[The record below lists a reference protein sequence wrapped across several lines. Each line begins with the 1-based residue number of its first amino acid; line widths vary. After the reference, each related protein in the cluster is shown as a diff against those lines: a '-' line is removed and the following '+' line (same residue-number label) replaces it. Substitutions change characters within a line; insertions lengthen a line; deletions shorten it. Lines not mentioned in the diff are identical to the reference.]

1 MGAAELGGQVGD
13 ALFAGLQGE
22 QDGQPGGVGQDAEQA
37 GGLPGRRGVGSQA
50 DRHAVTVAAAAAGGA
65 GHVRGVRGGE
75 GLDAGPGQ
83 GGQQRGAAAGRLPWL
98 AGGGG
103 LVELAAGV
111 AFEAAELVA
120 QRGWADAQAGGRGG
134 DGGGG
139 HGDLEPAQPVPACRA
154 ASGRAADVAGNLVAG
169 LGGAAGAGGLPG
181 EVVSGQR
188 ARAGRGGA
196 ADAGHGDAVLAGDP
210 GEEPAGDP
218 GFGFQLPEVLA
229 RGDVLAFEE
238 LAGQDGA
245 GVLLPL
251 PCRGRGGSAPLACG
265 PGDVFEREPDVAGGG
280 AQPGG
285 RVGDGEPAGDDEV
298 AGGVQVDVVR
308 FRPGQGQA
316 GAAAGRRYPGQRL
329 ADAQLVQESGGVAVQ
344 RVPQPGG
351 EGAGE
356 GVVVAGVVAGG
367 ERGGVPGVTLIT
379 CAERKSLP

>member
-1 MGAAELGGQVGD
+1 M
-13 ALFAGLQGE
+13 
-22 QDGQPGGVGQDAEQA
+22 
-37 GGLPGRRGVGSQA
+37 
-50 DRHAVTVAAAAAGGA
+50 
-65 GHVRGVRGGE
+65 RGGE

-83 GGQQRGAAAGRLPWL
+83 GGQQRGAAAGRPPRP

-103 LVELAAGV
+103 LVELGADV
-111 AFEAAELVA
+111 AFEPAELVA

-154 ASGRAADVAGNLVAG
+154 VSGRAADVAGNLVAG
-169 LGGAAGAGGLPG
+169 LGGAAAAGGLPG
-181 EVVSGQR
+181 EVLPGQR

-196 ADAGHGDAVLAGDP
+196 ADAGHGDAVLAGDL
-210 GEEPAGDP
+210 GEEPAGDAGV
-218 GFGFQLPEVLA
+218 GFELPEVLA

-251 PCRGRGGSAPLACG
+251 PCRGRGGSAPLARG

-280 AQPGG
+280 AQPRGG
-285 RVGDGEPAGDDEV
+285 VGDGEPAGDDEV

-308 FRPGQGQA
+308 FGSGQGQA
-316 GAAAGRRYPGQRL
+316 GAAAGRRGPGQRL
-329 ADAQLVQESGGVAVQ
+329 ADAEVVQESGGVAVQ

-356 GVVVAGVVAGG
+356 GVVVAVVVAGG
-367 ERGGVPGVTLIT
+367 EREGVPGVVQVGAGEQLEQVALGVAVPA
-379 CAERKSLP
+379 CFAGVRGGAVAQVAPLARW